1 MSDKFKNKYRIPSAR
16 LQNWDY
22 GANATYFITI
32 CTKNRE
38 HFFGKII
45 PSAETQS
52 IASNQTPVETQNF
65 ASLQQPPNP
74 IVELTPIGY
83 SAYDCWNE
91 IPEHFPFVTLDEF
104 IVMPNHIHGI
114 IIINKPVETQNIASD
129 EPQYFASDEPNLETQ
144 NIASLPSQKNKFGPQ
159 SQNLASIIRGL
170 KIGVTKFAKNNDIDF
185 AWQPR
190 FHDHIIRDEL
200 SYHHIRNYIINNPEN
215 WKDDKFYS

>member
-38 HFFGKII
+38 HFFCKII
-45 PSAETQS
+45 PSAETQY

-65 ASLQQPPNP
+65 ASLQQQPPNP
-74 IVELTPIGY
+74 IVELTQIGH
-83 SAYDCWNE
+83 SAYNCWNE
-91 IPEHFPFVTLDEF
+91 IPDHFPFAILDEF

-129 EPQYFASDEPNLETQ
+129 EPYLETQ
-144 NIASLPSQKNKFGPQ
+144 NIASLPSQKNNFGPQ
-159 SQNLASIIRGL
+159 SQNLASIIRGF

-190 FHDHIIRDEL
+190 FHDHIIRDEP
-200 SYHHIRNYIINNPEN
+200 H
-215 WKDDKFYS
+215 

>member
-1 MSDKFKNKYRIPSAR
+1 MRLYNKMNLMSDKFKNKYRIPSAR

-45 PSAETQS
+45 PS
-52 IASNQTPVETQNF
+52 VETQNF
-65 ASLQQPPNP
+65 APLQPPPPNP

-129 EPQYFASDEPNLETQ
+129 EPNLETQ

-159 SQNLASIIRGL
+159 SQNLASVIRGL

>member
-45 PSAETQS
+45 PSAETQ
-52 IASNQTPVETQNF
+52 
-65 ASLQQPPNP
+65 
-74 IVELTPIGY
+74 Y
-83 SAYDCWNE
+83 
-91 IPEHFPFVTLDEF
+91 
-104 IVMPNHIHGI
+104 
-114 IIINKPVETQNIASD
+114 
-129 EPQYFASDEPNLETQ
+129 
-144 NIASLPSQKNKFGPQ
+144 IASLPSQKNKFGPQ
-159 SQNLASIIRGL
+159 SQNLASVIRGF

-190 FHDHIIRDEL
+190 FHDHIIRDEPSFL
-200 SYHHIRNYIINNPEN
+200 QIRNYIINNPEN